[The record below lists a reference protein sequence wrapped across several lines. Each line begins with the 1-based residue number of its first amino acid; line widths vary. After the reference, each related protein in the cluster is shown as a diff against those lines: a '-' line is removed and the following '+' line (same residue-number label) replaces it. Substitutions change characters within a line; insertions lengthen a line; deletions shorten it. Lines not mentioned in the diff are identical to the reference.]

1 MSRCL
6 WYNNYMDILEAIDK
20 RHSVRSYTDRRIE
33 GEVKNKLE
41 KFLAVI
47 SGESG
52 LNMQLVTDEPNAFGG
67 FMAHYGKFKG
77 VKNYI
82 TVVGKKAP
90 SLQETAGYYGEKAVL
105 YAQTLGLNTCWV
117 ALTYSKGKTPCEIKD
132 GEKLCVVIAVGY
144 GETQGRPHK
153 SKPVEKVAV
162 INADSP
168 EWFKKGVE
176 AALLAPTAMNQQK
189 FLFAEK
195 DGVVSAKAKRGFYSK
210 MDLGIVKYH
219 FETGAGKENF
229 EWA

>member
-6 WYNNYMDILEAIDK
+6 WYNIFMDILEAIGK

-41 KFLAVI
+41 KFFAVI

-52 LNMQLVTDEPNAFGG
+52 LNMQLVTDEPKAFGG
-67 FMAHYGKFKG
+67 VMAHYGKFKG

-117 ALTYSKGKTPCEIKD
+117 ALTYSKGKTSCEIKD
-132 GEKLCVVIAVGY
+132 G
-144 GETQGRPHK
+144 
-153 SKPVEKVAV
+153 
-162 INADSP
+162 
-168 EWFKKGVE
+168 
-176 AALLAPTAMNQQK
+176 
-189 FLFAEK
+189 
-195 DGVVSAKAKRGFYSK
+195 
-210 MDLGIVKYH
+210 
-219 FETGAGKENF
+219 
-229 EWA
+229 